1 MKAIEIAAAALTLDA
16 KTAGDAD
23 AFFRQ
28 QADALVHLA
37 QAFIKGGGSNSSTA
51 DHYQATVLVDESA
64 LRGDGGKSDLPVET
78 VRRIARDAS
87 VVTVVEDGKGNP
99 LSASRKTKVVSL
111 PMKHVLLGRDK
122 GCRFPGCS
130 RDKWL
135 DAQHVMHWA
144 GGGETSMENIL
155 LLYSPHHTVLD
166 EGGFTIQK
174 NFTDEWCF
182 RNGDGK
188 ALPELPSPRYSN
200 PSRDGCPAPKRFH
213 ASDKNRENQRS

>member
-1 MKAIEIAAAALTLDA
+1 MKRALL
-16 KTAGDAD
+16 
-23 AFFRQ
+23 
-28 QADALVHLA
+28 
-37 QAFIKGGGSNSSTA
+37 
-51 DHYQATVLVDESA
+51 
-64 LRGDGGKSDLPVET
+64 
-78 VRRIARDAS
+78 ARD
-87 VVTVVEDGKGNP
+87 KP
-99 LSASRKTKVVSL
+99 
-111 PMKHVLLGRDK
+111 
-122 GCRFPGCS
+122 CRFLGCS

-144 GGGETSMENIL
+144 GGGETSMENIQ